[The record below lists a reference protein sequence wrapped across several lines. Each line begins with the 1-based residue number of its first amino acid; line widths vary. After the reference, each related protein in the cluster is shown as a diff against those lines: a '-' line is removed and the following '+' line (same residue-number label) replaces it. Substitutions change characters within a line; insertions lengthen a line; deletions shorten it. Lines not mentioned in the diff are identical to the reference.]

1 MKVLAKFVGAWSV
14 VALTMKAAVYVPCGL
29 VLLAV
34 AARLVWI
41 WADSIVADVVAAW
54 IAYHGGRL
62 VFGSLEGFVIPPQ
75 HKNPAAPEVPQRS
88 GQQPRADRRSPR
100 RQPSR

>member
-1 MKVLAKFVGAWSV
+1 MKVLVKLVGAWSV
-14 VALTMKAAVYVPCGL
+14 IGLTMRAAVYVPCGL
-29 VLLAV
+29 VLLAM
-34 AARLVWI
+34 AARLVWL

-62 VFGSLEGFVIPPQ
+62 VFGSLEGFVTSPQ
-75 HKNPAAPEVPQRS
+75 QTNPAAPEVPQRS

-100 RQPSR
+100 HPPSR